1 VRQRRILDGQGK
13 LVRSRIRLAGSVVLG
28 TGLAA
33 AALAVPAQAS
43 AARVPAANHT
53 TIATVSTS
61 LGRVVSTPSGH
72 VMFRFMNDPSDSS
85 TCDASCQAVWP
96 PVMSTKAATAGPGIA
111 AKHLGL
117 AKTGQVTYY
126 HHPLYFYVG
135 DPKAGKTKGDGV
147 VAFGAHWFV
156 VSTTGK
162 PVKPASAGGGGGGG
176 YGGY

>member
-1 VRQRRILDGQGK
+1 MV
-13 LVRSRIRLAGSVVLG
+13 
-28 TGLAA
+28 A
-33 AALAVPAQAS
+33 AALAAPAHAS
-43 AARVPAANHT
+43 APRVAAAKHT

-61 LGRVVSTPSGH
+61 LGRVVSTTSGH
-72 VMFRFMNDPSDSS
+72 VMFRFMNDPSNSS
-85 TCDASCQAVWP
+85 TCDASCQGVWP
-96 PVMSTKAATAGPGIA
+96 PVMSTKAAKAGPGIA

-117 AKTGQVTYY
+117 TTAGQVTYY

-135 DPKAGKTKGDGV
+135 DPKPGKTKGDGT

-162 PVKPASAGGGGGGG
+162 PVKPAAGGGGGGG